1 MLIYLSMID
10 GETKRKEF
18 SHIYH
23 RYADS
28 VFRKILYILKNQQ
41 DAEDAV
47 QETWLKVAKNIDRL
61 NDMEDRAIGAYIM
74 KIAYHQ
80 AINIIRQKEK
90 TTSYDEN
97 ETEPSVSEDA
107 LFYLCEQADIQ
118 DIKACFAS
126 LPVHYRNVLSLYFF
140 YHHSIPEIAKLLNE
154 KQSTINSRFTRGR
167 KQLISLLER
176 RGFHGK

>member
-61 NDMEDRAIGAYIM
+61 NDMEDRAIGAYIL

-90 TTSYDEN
+90 D
-97 ETEPSVSEDA
+97 
-107 LFYLCEQADIQ
+107 
-118 DIKACFAS
+118 
-126 LPVHYRNVLSLYFF
+126 
-140 YHHSIPEIAKLLNE
+140 
-154 KQSTINSRFTRGR
+154 
-167 KQLISLLER
+167 
-176 RGFHGK
+176 GK